1 MARKGIGN
9 LKIGL
14 GIDLTGLVRGLR
26 RSSFLLN
33 RQAAKFKA
41 IGSSMSSAIT
51 LPLALI
57 GGASVK
63 MAADLEANFGKIN
76 NLVGASAEELAL
88 YKKGVAAISSE
99 TATSQAELSKA
110 LFDITSA
117 GIKGQDALATL
128 QQTAR
133 AAAIGLG
140 ETQVVAS
147 AVTSAMNAW
156 GKEGLTA
163 ARATAILANTV
174 KFGKTEAESLAPAI
188 GKVLPLASAMG
199 VTFEEV
205 GANIATFTRVGI
217 SSKEA
222 VTSLQS
228 LLGGFAGAPAEKQK
242 AALAS
247 ISLSMG
253 DLQKSIKEDGLLE
266 TLKML
271 KERTNGNVE
280 VLSEIVPNIRALSNA
295 LGTVVRQGES
305 YEDGLK
311 GIQNGNNIIK
321 DGFGEVSKEAS
332 FQFKALKVQFQ
343 NIGIAI
349 GTIIIPPLL
358 KVLGV
363 VSNLIGKFQALSSEQ
378 KNNVLKFAALAAA
391 AGPVI
396 FAIGS
401 VLKLL
406 SVFKL
411 ALSGII
417 KRAAKMWL
425 TLSLPV
431 TLVIAAIA
439 AVGVSIYKNWKTASV
454 YLLKGINYMIG
465 LYNESVYVRGVVA
478 VIKNVFMGIWTILKG
493 VFNIVTSIGGVLF
506 DIITG
511 DWDKI
516 GDIISDGLKQVK
528 DDAIAIGKELGDQ
541 LLEGAKDTFVP
552 KEVIKWDQE
561 TLAKNLTDPLKNGI
575 EGLKGQWVELIGF
588 INGSSVGGGPAAD
601 IAESVAATAPK
612 KVFLEIPRA
621 NNKNPFQTELASTSS
636 WTVEAQNKRTTAL
649 EKYNQMLSAVQSTIK
664 GGLTDAVSGMG
675 EDFGAI
681 MENWEGFGQGVKKI
695 GLSLLGTIGGVM
707 VKLGKIIIAGAIALE
722 GISTAITNFG
732 SSNPL
737 VALAAGV
744 ALVAVGSAIT
754 KRVQNVNSAASSAP
768 RLAKGGVLSSEQLF
782 VGGEYPNAQRNPEI
796 VAPQS
801 IMAETFRKVLGQNG
815 GGSGVG
821 VLHMDTIR
829 FGLSRDNLRIT

>member
-33 RQAAKFKA
+33 RQAAKYKA

-57 GGASVK
+57 GGASIK
-63 MAADLEANFGKIN
+63 MAADLESNFGKIN

-117 GIKGQDALATL
+117 GIKGQNALATL

-242 AALAS
+242 AALES

-305 YEDGLK
+305 YEDGLR
-311 GIQNGNNIIK
+311 GIQNGNEIIK
-321 DGFGEVSKEAS
+321 EGFGEVSKEAS

-349 GTIIIPPLL
+349 GTIILPPML
-358 KVLGV
+358 KIAGV
-363 VSNLIGKFQALSSEQ
+363 VSRLIGKFQALSTEQ
-378 KNNVLKFAALAAA
+378 KSNILKFAALAAA
-391 AGPVI
+391 AGPVV
-396 FAIGS
+396 FAMGS
-401 VLKLL
+401 VLKTISLL
-406 SVFKL
+406 KL
-411 ALSGII
+411 GLSAII
-417 KRAAKMWL
+417 KRASKMWL

-454 YLLKGINYMIG
+454 YLLKGINYMIN
-465 LYNESVYVRGVVA
+465 LYNESVYVRGAVA
-478 VIKNVFMGIWTILKG
+478 VIKNIFMGIWTILK
-493 VFNIVTSIGGVLF
+493 
-506 DIITG
+506 
-511 DWDKI
+511 
-516 GDIISDGLKQVK
+516 
-528 DDAIAIGKELGDQ
+528 
-541 LLEGAKDTFVP
+541 
-552 KEVIKWDQE
+552 
-561 TLAKNLTDPLKNGI
+561 
-575 EGLKGQWVELIGF
+575 
-588 INGSSVGGGPAAD
+588 
-601 IAESVAATAPK
+601 
-612 KVFLEIPRA
+612 
-621 NNKNPFQTELASTSS
+621 
-636 WTVEAQNKRTTAL
+636 
-649 EKYNQMLSAVQSTIK
+649 
-664 GGLTDAVSGMG
+664 
-675 EDFGAI
+675 
-681 MENWEGFGQGVKKI
+681 
-695 GLSLLGTIGGVM
+695 LSLIH
-707 VKLGKIIIAGAIALE
+707 I
-722 GISTAITNFG
+722 
-732 SSNPL
+732 
-737 VALAAGV
+737 
-744 ALVAVGSAIT
+744 
-754 KRVQNVNSAASSAP
+754 
-768 RLAKGGVLSSEQLF
+768 
-782 VGGEYPNAQRNPEI
+782 
-796 VAPQS
+796 
-801 IMAETFRKVLGQNG
+801 
-815 GGSGVG
+815 
-821 VLHMDTIR
+821 
-829 FGLSRDNLRIT
+829 